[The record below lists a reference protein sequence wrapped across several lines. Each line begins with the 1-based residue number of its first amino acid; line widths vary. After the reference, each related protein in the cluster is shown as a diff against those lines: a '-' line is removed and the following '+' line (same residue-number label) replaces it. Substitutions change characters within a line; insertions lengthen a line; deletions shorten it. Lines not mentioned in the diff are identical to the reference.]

1 MEQKENH
8 QPIVPHQLI
17 LQDRKL
23 VEISGVVD
31 VDSFDENTVICQTSL
46 GRLTIQGN
54 GLHIHRLNV
63 DGNALSVEGQ
73 VDSFV
78 YTDIKKGG
86 LFGRLLR

>member
-31 VDSFDENTVICQTSL
+31 VDSFDENTVICHTSL